1 MNFISNQFNYK
12 LTLHQAHSLIQLIK
26 IQLCKAKVSEMT
38 VGYRRPATSKME
50 FFVAIIK
57 EWKLLNIVPRAPSQ
71 MLEQIQK
78 RRKHKCHI
86 MTCGSFHK

>member
-38 VGYRRPATSKME
+38 VGYRRPATSKMK

-57 EWKLLNIVPRAPSQ
+57 EWKLLNIVPRLHLRCYSEYKKGESTSVI
-71 MLEQIQK
+71 L
-78 RRKHKCHI
+78 
-86 MTCGSFHK
+86 

>member
-57 EWKLLNIVPRAPSQ
+57 EWKLLNIVPRAPS
-71 MLEQIQK
+71 
-78 RRKHKCHI
+78 
-86 MTCGSFHK
+86 